1 METKETSKQI
11 QDVEVWK
18 EVTLED
24 FKHYLVSNKGRVWN
38 SRYNRELTPYPSHDG
53 YPTVQLHN
61 TIKNVRTV
69 RVHRLVALAFIPNPE
84 NKETVNHKD
93 AVKTNN
99 HVNNLEWMTDE
110 ENRQHAYD
118 NGLMHRGL
126 IERNKWI
133 EEKHL
138 GDIKEYLKQGYSVY
152 RIADILGCHYN
163 PIKTLQESHN
173 LIKGEP
179 VVKPYYSLMKLSEEQ
194 IEEAY
199 GLFKQGMR
207 FKELSEKY
215 DCQKNTM
222 ARTLRRI
229 YGKEHIDY
237 ILKQNKKNEELEK
250 ASDYLSLLK
259 EGLSINEIAE
269 EVGVYNSTV
278 RSSLYKYYGKE
289 KVMNILKTT

>member
-1 METKETSKQI
+1 METKETRKQI
-11 QDVEVWK
+11 QDIEVWK

-38 SRYNRELTPYPSHDG
+38 SRHNRELTPYPSHDG

-84 NKETVNHKD
+84 SKETVNHKD

-118 NGLMHRGL
+118 NGLMHTGL
-126 IERNKWI
+126 IERYKWI
-133 EEKHL
+133 EEHL
-138 GDIKEYLKQGYSVY
+138 DEIELMLLEGQTYKTVSEYFGVNSQLIKRLK
-152 RIADILGCHYN
+152 
-163 PIKTLQESHN
+163 ESHN
-173 LIKGEP
+173 FHK
-179 VVKPYYSLMKLSEEQ
+179 
-194 IEEAY
+194 
-199 GLFKQGMR
+199 
-207 FKELSEKY
+207 EKY
-215 DCQKNTM
+215 TVEFKPQALTVGEVEEIYEAFKAGEIIKEISNSINVPDNTIF
-222 ARTLRRI
+222 RTLRKT
-229 YGKEHIDY
+229 YGKEHIDL
-237 ILKQNKKNEELEK
+237 ILRTNKKNEALEK
-250 ASDYLSLLK
+250 ASDYFSLLK

-278 RSSLYKYYGKE
+278 RSSLYKHYGKE
-289 KVMNILKTT
+289 KVMNILKTS